1 MIRERSH
8 GGSNT
13 RLTVQ
18 DLISSI
24 VITASRTHTFF
35 GQHNDVI
42 QLDAAALGEKHS
54 RACLGAQYDEV
65 MAAIRRHRRHAE
77 EYD

>member
-1 MIRERSH
+1 MTALGMNRTQGSGISPYRKHGKSPYRHSELFTRWREAAIR
-8 GGSNT
+8 GSK
-13 RLTVQ
+13 
-18 DLISSI
+18 
-24 VITASRTHTFF
+24 
-35 GQHNDVI
+35 
-42 QLDAAALGEKHS
+42 DAAALGEKHS